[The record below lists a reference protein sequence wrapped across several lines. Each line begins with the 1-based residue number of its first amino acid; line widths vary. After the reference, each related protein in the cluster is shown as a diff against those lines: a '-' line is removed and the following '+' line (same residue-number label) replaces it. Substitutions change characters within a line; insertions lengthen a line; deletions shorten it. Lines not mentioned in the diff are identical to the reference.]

1 VHMDHSACS
10 IDPLIFKIA
19 WKNHNQLEIY

>member
-1 VHMDHSACS
+1 MDHSACS

-19 WKNHNQLEIY
+19 WKNHSQLEIY

>member
-1 VHMDHSACS
+1 VEHSACS

>member
-1 VHMDHSACS
+1 MDHSACS
-10 IDPLIFKIA
+10 IDPLIFKID

>member
-1 VHMDHSACS
+1 MDHSACS